1 MVFDKNLKLKRVI
14 NIDVRKLISFGKGS
28 YIVSMPKSWI
38 EKNKLKKGDL
48 ISVDDEG
55 VELILKAG
63 NEEKKQD
70 SLEISIDA
78 KGKANELLK
87 TEIVSSYLNGY
98 DTISIQFD
106 ANSSEVPK
114 IKDILRN
121 LSGLEIME
129 QTSTRLVAKNLI
141 NINEISINHIIRRMD
156 IIARAM
162 MQDAALCS
170 RGQCTYDNIHDR
182 DSDVNRLYYLGY
194 RVIKNAL
201 KNPRVAKAIG
211 QEPWQLHIDSF
222 ILKRLER
229 IADKQKR
236 IARFLHSAELD
247 RETLNEL
254 DRIYTDI
261 IESYNDV
268 MKSYY
273 NRDRE
278 LAFRIEI
285 SNKTRAESC
294 NRFLEKYMQTH
305 AKAKSKTAND
315 ELVSVA
321 RIVENLKATT
331 VEIRDLARNVLCY
344 E

>member
-1 MVFDKNLKLKRVI
+1 M
-14 NIDVRKLISFGKGS
+14 IDVRKLISFGKGS
-28 YIVSMPKSWI
+28 YILTMPKSWI
-38 EKNKLKKGDL
+38 EKNNLKKGDL
-48 ISVDDEG
+48 IALDDEG
-55 VELILKAG
+55 VELVLKAN
-63 NEEKKQD
+63 NEKIKLEAK
-70 SLEISIDA
+70 EISIDA
-78 KGKANELLK
+78 KEKNIEMLK

-98 DTISIQFD
+98 DTINIHFD
-106 ANSSEVPK
+106 SNNQEVPK
-114 IKDILRN
+114 IKGIIRN

-129 QTSTRLVAKNLI
+129 QTSNRIVAKNLI
-141 NINEISINHIIRRMD
+141 NINEISINNIIRRMD

-170 RGQCTYDNIHDR
+170 RGQCTYDNIHNR
-182 DSDVNRLYYLGY
+182 DADVNRLYYLGY
-194 RVIKNAL
+194 RVVKNAL
-201 KNPRVAKAIG
+201 KNPGVAKALG
-211 QEPWQLHIDSF
+211 QEPWQLHIDAF

-236 IARFLHSAELD
+236 IARFLHNAELD

-273 NRDRE
+273 NKDKE

-305 AKAKSKTAND
+305 AKAKSKAAND
-315 ELVSVA
+315 DLVSVA
-321 RIVENLKATT
+321 RIVENLKSTT